1 MMKKS
6 ANTGKWPAAVF
17 LAVLTALW
25 ELSVRTGWVDAY
37 TLPAPSSVI
46 RVLFSELP
54 GLRSHIWITLQEAG
68 IGFLAAIGFSIA
80 LALLMDFV
88 PMVKKGV
95 YPILVLSQTV
105 PIIVLAPLFG
115 MWFGFGMLPKIV
127 IVMLVCFFPVIVSL
141 LDGLEAA
148 DPDELHLIEG
158 MGAGQLQQFRWVKFP
173 GALVNLFSGIRI
185 AATYSIMGAVIG
197 EWLGGT
203 GGLGVY
209 MLRVRHS
216 FALDKMFAAILIVVV
231 LSIAVFKGIDLLQR
245 VLMPWAV
252 SKEK

>member
-1 MMKKS
+1 M
-6 ANTGKWPAAVF
+6 
-17 LAVLTALW
+17 AVLTGVW
-25 ELSVRTGWVDAY
+25 ELTVHMRWIDAY
-37 TLPAPSSVI
+37 TLPAPS
-46 RVLFSELP
+46 RVLKTLAAELP
-54 GLRSHIWITLQEAG
+54 TLQGHIWITLQEAAA
-68 IGFLAAIGFSIA
+68 GFLGAIAFSIL

-88 PMVKKGV
+88 PVVKRGL

-115 MWFGFGMLPKIV
+115 MWFGFGMTPKVV
-127 IVMLVCFFPVIVSL
+127 IVMLVCFFPIIVSL

-148 DPDELHLIEG
+148 DPDELHLMEG

-216 FALDKMFAAILIVVV
+216 FALDKMFAAILIVVL
-231 LSIAVFKGIDLLQR
+231 LSIGVFKGIDLLQKW
-245 VLMPWAV
+245 LMPWTAGRDA
-252 SKEK
+252 

>member
-17 LAVLTALW
+17 LAALTAIW
-25 ELSVRTGWVDAY
+25 ELSIKAGWVDAY
-37 TLPAPSSVI
+37 TLPAPTG
-46 RVLFSELP
+46 VLKALIAELP
-54 GLRSHIWITLQEAG
+54 GMRPHIWITLQEAG
-68 IGFLAAIGFSIA
+68 VGFLAAIGFSIA

-88 PMVKKGV
+88 PIVKKGL

-115 MWFGFGMLPKIV
+115 MWFGFGMTPKIV
-127 IVMLVCFFPVIVSL
+127 IVMLVCFFPIIVSL

-158 MGAGQLQQFRWVKFP
+158 MGAGHFQQFRWVKFP

-231 LSIAVFKGIDLLQR
+231 LSIAVFKAIDLFQKI
-245 VLMPWAV
+245 LMPWSADR
-252 SKEK
+252 EN

>member
-1 MMKKS
+1 M
-6 ANTGKWPAAVF
+6 AA
-17 LAVLTALW
+17 LTALW
-25 ELSVRTGWVDAY
+25 ELSVKAGVVDAY
-37 TLPAPSSVI
+37 TLPAPSSVL
-46 RVLFSELP
+46 RALFTELP
-54 GLRSHIWITLQEAG
+54 GLRTHIWITLQEAG

-80 LALLMDFV
+80 LALVMDFV
-88 PMVKKGV
+88 PIVKKGL

-115 MWFGFGMLPKIV
+115 MWFGFGMTPKIV
-127 IVMLVCFFPVIVSL
+127 IVMLVCFFPIIVSL

-148 DPDELHLIEG
+148 DSDELHLIEG
-158 MGAGQLQQFRWVKFP
+158 MGAGRLQQFRWVKFP

-231 LSIAVFKGIDLLQR
+231 LSIAVFKAIDLLQKL
-245 VLMPWAV
+245 LMPWAV
-252 SKEK
+252 SKEN